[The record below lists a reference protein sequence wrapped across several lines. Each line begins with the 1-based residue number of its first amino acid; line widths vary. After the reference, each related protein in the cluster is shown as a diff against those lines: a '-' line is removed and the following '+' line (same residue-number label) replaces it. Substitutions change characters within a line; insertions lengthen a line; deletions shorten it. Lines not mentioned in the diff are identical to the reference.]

1 KHLSEHGIQTQVH
14 YPIAPHK
21 QQAYKEFSHL
31 LLPLTEQL
39 QNEVLSLPMSPYLSE
54 DESQKVVDAINS
66 FKVEQ

>member
-31 LLPLTEQL
+31 SLPLTEQL
-39 QNEVLSLPMSPYLSE
+39 QNEVLSLPISPYLSE